1 MCAIARK
8 PERIDTL
15 ALLEKLRGSLLRH
28 APPALCVAYSGGAD
42 STVLMHALAQ
52 IPQARER
59 GLRALHVDHGLHAN
73 SAGWAEH
80 CKRFCAAL
88 DVPLEVARVQ
98 VTHERGEGLEAAA
111 RRARYAAFAQ
121 NLRPGEWLALAHH
134 REDQVETVLLKL
146 LRGAGPH
153 GLAGMREQRSIGPG
167 TLWRPLLNVPQAELR
182 EYVAA
187 HGLAFIEDPSNDDL
201 RLSRNFLRAEI
212 LPRLHAHWPHAT
224 QSILH
229 AADLCRESADHLDA
243 LTDSALQ
250 SLIREDHTLDAGGWS
265 ALPDALRALVLERW
279 LHAGGLPAPTRTQL
293 AELRRQVTE
302 AREDHLP
309 LVAWPGAEIR
319 VWRGALHARAPSSEP
334 HGAWESEWRGEAL
347 QLPGGG
353 TLALEDST
361 GKPIPLD
368 PPLQVRFRRG
378 GERIKPAG
386 DAHTREL
393 RDLLQRAGIPPWQRA
408 RIPLVFRGDE
418 LLAVA
423 DLWSSAEGRAL
434 FESIGARPRWQRP
447 D

>member
-1 MCAIARK
+1 MDGSQLIA
-8 PERIDTL
+8 TL
-15 ALLEKLRGSLLRH
+15 RQMLDAH
-28 APPALCVAYSGGAD
+28 PARLLCVAYSGGAD
-42 STVLMHALAQ
+42 STALLHALAQ

-59 GLRALHVDHGLHAN
+59 GLRALHVDHGLHAD
-73 SAGWAEH
+73 SACWAEH

-98 VTHERGEGLEAAA
+98 VTRERGEGLEAAA
-111 RRARYAAFAQ
+111 RGARYEAFTQ
-121 NLRPGEWLALAHH
+121 SLRPGEWLALAHH
-134 REDQVETVLLKL
+134 REDQIETVLLKL

-153 GLAGMREQRSIGPG
+153 GLAGMRGQRSIGPG

-187 HGLAFIEDPSNDDL
+187 HGLAFIEDPSNDDI

-229 AADLCRESADHLDA
+229 AADLCRETADHLDA
-243 LTDSALQ
+243 LTDPALQ
-250 SLIREDHTLDAGGWS
+250 SLIRENHTLDAGGWS

-279 LHAGGLPAPTRTQL
+279 LHSQGLPAPTQAQL

-309 LVAWPGAEIR
+309 LVAWPGAEVR
-319 VWRGALHARAPSSEP
+319 VWRGALHAGTPSSEP

-347 QLPGGG
+347 PLPGGG

-361 GKPIPLD
+361 GKPPPFD
-368 PPLQVRFRRG
+368 PPLQVRLRRG

-408 RIPLVFRGDE
+408 RIPLILRGDE

-423 DLWSSAEGRAL
+423 DLWCSAEGRAL
-434 FESIGARPRWQRP
+434 FESLGARPRWRRA